1 VNKKLASFI
10 ARIKKIAAK
19 GSPASTA
26 GAEQQEKQV
35 DRSQETGNIQ
45 RSISSINR
53 SIKNVKLENPI
64 KSVGM
69 KLFVIFFA
77 CILFFVLSVGM
88 TSYFISKGVIK
99 DKTTIA
105 TQQTITQAGEKLDLM
120 FGIYEDLSLQI
131 ILDNDLKVMLADIET
146 VNKSSYDYLQMK
158 QKLNDKLNV
167 FLYSNKTIKSL
178 SLFRPNGEAISIT
191 GSNSQG
197 PNAAELPW
205 FKKIMEASGKGVWL
219 DTSQKSFLD
228 GGAPGTTFG
237 LGRAM
242 KSTNNN
248 QISAVILMEINMD
261 TLAKELTQM
270 DLGEGGLTSIQ
281 TADHMTIFN
290 KDRALIGKQSPAVLS
305 ENALKSEQPGHETD
319 GSGEMEVVYFKSGKT
334 GWYLIGGILIDKLT
348 EAANTIFTFTIIM
361 VLAAIVIAILI
372 GFFVANMIG
381 KPIVVIRNLMKEGE
395 QGNLKVR
402 TTVTSQDEIGQL
414 GQSFNQMMEKI
425 TQLVERT
432 NISAQEVLNT
442 ASSLS
447 DASKKTALSAREIAT
462 ATEEIA
468 SGASSLA
475 MESERGNELTSQIG
489 DQMKTVV
496 QSNLEMGQAA
506 SGVHQSSEQGIQYM
520 SELIMKTNK
529 TEQMTRSMVEKV
541 DKLKDSTRSIRK
553 ILDVLGN
560 ISKQTNILS
569 LNATIEAA
577 RAGVAGKGFMVVAD
591 EIRKLA
597 DQSRQSIEVVGQ
609 ITETIQREIDETV
622 SVLSDAYPI
631 FQEQIVSVKEAD
643 SIFKQ
648 VQTQM
653 GGFIHQLDGVTD
665 SIQKLDRS
673 QHVLSDA
680 MSNVSAVAEQSS
692 ATSQEVASLSA
703 EQTNISSG
711 LVKLSDTLEELSNS
725 LKESLSKFS
734 V

>member
-1 VNKKLASFI
+1 
-10 ARIKKIAAK
+10 
-19 GSPASTA
+19 
-26 GAEQQEKQV
+26 
-35 DRSQETGNIQ
+35 
-45 RSISSINR
+45 
-53 SIKNVKLENPI
+53 
-64 KSVGM
+64 
-69 KLFVIFFA
+69 
-77 CILFFVLSVGM
+77 
-88 TSYFISKGVIK
+88 
-99 DKTTIA
+99 
-105 TQQTITQAGEKLDLM
+105 
-120 FGIYEDLSLQI
+120 
-131 ILDNDLKVMLADIET
+131 
-146 VNKSSYDYLQMK
+146 
-158 QKLNDKLNV
+158 
-167 FLYSNKTIKSL
+167 
-178 SLFRPNGEAISIT
+178 
-191 GSNSQG
+191 
-197 PNAAELPW
+197 
-205 FKKIMEASGKGVWL
+205 
-219 DTSQKSFLD
+219 
-228 GGAPGTTFG
+228 
-237 LGRAM
+237 
-242 KSTNNN
+242 
-248 QISAVILMEINMD
+248 
-261 TLAKELTQM
+261 
-270 DLGEGGLTSIQ
+270 
-281 TADHMTIFN
+281 
-290 KDRALIGKQSPAVLS
+290 
-305 ENALKSEQPGHETD
+305 
-319 GSGEMEVVYFKSGKT
+319 
-334 GWYLIGGILIDKLT
+334 
-348 EAANTIFTFTIIM
+348 
-361 VLAAIVIAILI
+361 
-372 GFFVANMIG
+372 
-381 KPIVVIRNLMKEGE
+381 
-395 QGNLKVR
+395 
-402 TTVTSQDEIGQL
+402 
-414 GQSFNQMMEKI
+414 
-425 TQLVERT
+425 
-432 NISAQEVLNT
+432 
-442 ASSLS
+442 
-447 DASKKTALSAREIAT
+447 
-462 ATEEIA
+462 
-468 SGASSLA
+468 
-475 MESERGNELTSQIG
+475 
-489 DQMKTVV
+489 MKTVV